1 MFEISNRGMTEFL
14 ELENHGIIDHTCV
27 YDFSFENRYLIYH
40 HKISGMYEYIAYDT
54 TTGRGSTIC
63 KKKEPLKKTQF
74 HSMIGDILYSIK
86 YTGDRRH
93 IKTYSI
99 KPEEFIE
106 IVFRKIMPAYGYA
119 VREEQIR
126 MARTMY
132 DGLTHKIVTCCEAE
146 VGTGKTLAYLVAS
159 LAARMFNQT
168 YKHTG
173 YPVTIA
179 TSSIELQK
187 AIMENE
193 IPMLSKMLM
202 DYGIIKKPL
211 NAVLRKGKEHY
222 FCIARYNDY
231 FKNLCNHS
239 DKNEELI
246 TALKKVR
253 PDLYCFDLDKAANIP
268 PRVKARINVK
278 GNCTNCPQWIGC
290 RYYQHIAD
298 ASVLYDIDFQI
309 TNHNMY
315 LMNLQ
320 MGSKLL
326 LPCNYCII
334 DEAHKLAE
342 TSAQVFGCEIESG
355 AVDKFLNAVRYNE
368 NPKLISR
375 PNFKSALAEA
385 TYANNKLFD
394 YLKIEAT
401 ESEDDGEMQK
411 LNFRLTEKVQ
421 DLIAHLCSCLQR
433 VQAFVEDEPKYK
445 GLHCSSIIMA
455 LERFKQPEKLLY
467 WLTLDKSNN
476 SLYLC
481 CAPRNIEDRMFSLLW
496 NDGNRS
502 TVLTSGTMRDD
513 TGFAFFKSE
522 NGLDRLEKSKVA
534 EAYCSSPFDYKKQT
548 RLYIAENIPYPDNE
562 SIQYINAVADEIE
575 QLVRAT
581 GGHTAVLFTS
591 YHTLRSVYDILATKN
606 LPYPLIQMTRTN
618 KNAIDEFKRSGN
630 GVLFASGTMWEGVNC
645 VGDILSSVII
655 VKLPFPLRTELLEQK
670 KKECDSVPEFVQR
683 YAVPQMVIKLRQGA
697 GRLIRSE
704 TDTGVIAI
712 LDSRAAKGNR
722 HRNRVLKA
730 LNKYPLVNTIEEIE
744 VFIRSVK
751 PDEYWQSDHN
761 TTEGE

>member
-1 MFEISNRGMTEFL
+1 MFEITNRGMNEFL
-14 ELENHGIIDHTCV
+14 ELKELGKIDHTCV
-27 YDFSFENRYLIYH
+27 YDFTFESRYLIYH
-40 HKISGMYEYIAYDT
+40 YKISGMYQYVAFDT

-63 KKKEPLKKTQF
+63 KRKERLLKTQF
-74 HSMIGDILYSIK
+74 HSLIGDILYSIK

-93 IKTYSI
+93 VKNYTLA
-99 KPEEFIE
+99 PEEFIE
-106 IVFRKIMPAYGYA
+106 IVFRRIMPSYGYA

-132 DGLTHKIVTCCEAE
+132 EGLTHKMATCCEAE
-146 VGTGKTLAYLVAS
+146 VGTGKTLAYLVAG
-159 LAARMFNQT
+159 LAAKMFNQT

-202 DYGIIKKPL
+202 EYGIIKKPL
-211 NAVLRKGKEHY
+211 TAVLRKGKEHY
-222 FCIARYNDY
+222 FCIARYNDF
-231 FKNLCNHS
+231 FKGIHNHPE
-239 DKNEELI
+239 KNEDLI
-246 TALKKVR
+246 ALLKKER
-253 PDLYCFDLDKAANIP
+253 LDLYGFDLDKVTNLPA
-268 PRVKARINVK
+268 RVKARANVK
-278 GNCTNCPQWIGC
+278 GNCNNCPQWIGC
-290 RYYQHIAD
+290 RYYQHLAE
-298 ASVLYDIDFQI
+298 ANTLYEIDFQI

-320 MGSKLL
+320 MGFKLL

-342 TSAQVFGCEIESG
+342 TAAQVFGCEIESG
-355 AVDKFLNAVRYNE
+355 AVDKFLTAVCYSE

-385 TYANNKLFD
+385 AYFNHKLFE
-394 YLKIEAT
+394 YLKIEAI
-401 ESEDDGEMQK
+401 EGEDDGEMQK
-411 LNFRLTEKVQ
+411 LNFNLTVKIQ
-421 DLIAHLCSCLQR
+421 DTMAHLCSCLQR
-433 VQAFVEDEPKYK
+433 VQALVEDEPKYK
-445 GLHCSSIIMA
+445 GLHCSSIISA

-467 WLTLDKSNN
+467 WLTLDKSIN

-513 TGFAFFKSE
+513 TGFDYFKSE
-522 NGLDRLEKSKVA
+522 NGLNRLETSKVL
-534 EAYCSSPFDYKKQT
+534 EANCSSPFKYGKQT
-548 RLYIAENIPYPDNE
+548 RLYISENVPHPDNE
-562 SIQYINAVADEIE
+562 NAQYIKAVADEVE
-575 QLVRAT
+575 KLVRAT
-581 GGHTAVLFTS
+581 GGHTAILFTS
-591 YHTLRSVYDILATKN
+591 YHTLRSVYDILATRN
-606 LPYPLIQMTRTN
+606 IPYPMIQMTRTN
-618 KNAIDEFKRSGN
+618 KNAIDQFKNSKN
-630 GVLFASGTMWEGVNC
+630 GVLFASGSMWEGVNC

-670 KKECDSVPEFVQR
+670 KKECDSVSEFVQT

-722 HRNRVLKA
+722 HRHRVLKA
-730 LNKYPLVNTIEEIE
+730 LSKYPLVKTIEELE
-744 VFIRSVK
+744 TFIRSVK

>member
-1 MFEISNRGMTEFL
+1 MFEITNKGMNEFH
-14 ELENHGIIDHTCV
+14 ELKELGKIDHTCI
-27 YDFSFENRYLIYH
+27 YDFTFENRYLIYH
-40 HKISGMYEYIAYDT
+40 YKINGAYQYVAFDK
-54 TTGRGSTIC
+54 TTGLGSTVC
-63 KKKEPLKKTQF
+63 KRKERLKKTQF

-93 IKTYSI
+93 IKNYTLA
-99 KPEEFIE
+99 PEEFIE
-106 IVFRKIMPAYGYA
+106 IVFRRIMPSYGYA

-132 DGLTHKIVTCCEAE
+132 EGLTHKIATCCEAE
-146 VGTGKTLAYLVAS
+146 VGTGKTLAYLVAG
-159 LAARMFNQT
+159 LAAKMFNQT

-222 FCIARYNDY
+222 FCMARYNDY
-231 FKNLCNHS
+231 FKNLHNYPEHHK
-239 DKNEELI
+239 DLI
-246 TALKKVR
+246 TALKKVC
-253 PDLYCFDLDKAANIP
+253 PEQHFFDLDTVKDFSP
-268 PRVKARINVK
+268 KVKARMSVQ

-290 RYYQHIAD
+290 RYYQHLAD
-298 ASVLYDIDFQI
+298 ASILYDIDFQI

-315 LMNLQ
+315 LMNLM

-342 TSAQVFGCEIESG
+342 TAAQVFGCEIESD

-368 NPKLISR
+368 NSKLVSR
-375 PNFKSALAEA
+375 SNFKIALAEA
-385 TYANNKLFD
+385 AYSNHKLFD
-394 YLKIEAT
+394 YLKIEAV

-411 LNFRLTEKVQ
+411 LNFRLTEKIQ
-421 DLIAHLCSCLQR
+421 DLMAHLCSCLQR

-445 GLHCSSIIMA
+445 GLHCSTIISA

-467 WLTLDKSNN
+467 WLTFDKNN
-476 SLYLC
+476 NFLYLC
-481 CAPRNIEDRMFSLLW
+481 CVPRNIEDRLFSLLW

-513 TGFAFFKSE
+513 TGFDYFKSE
-522 NGLDRLEKSKVA
+522 NGLNRLETSKVL
-534 EAYCSSPFDYKKQT
+534 EANCSSPFKYGKQT
-548 RLYIAENIPYPDNE
+548 RLYISENVPYPDNE
-562 SIQYINAVADEIE
+562 NAQYIKAVADEVE
-575 QLVRAT
+575 KLVRAT
-581 GGHTAVLFTS
+581 GGHTAILFTS
-591 YHTLRSVYDILATKN
+591 YHTLRSVYDILTTRN
-606 LPYPLIQMTRTN
+606 IPYPMIQMTRTN
-618 KNAIDEFKRSGN
+618 KNAIDEFKRSEN

-670 KKECDSVPEFVQR
+670 KKECNSLPEFVQK
-683 YAVPQMVIKLRQGA
+683 YAVPQMLIKLRQGA

-730 LNKYPLVNTIEEIE
+730 LSKYPLVKSIDELEA
-744 VFIRSVK
+744 FIRTVK